1 MPVPE
6 AQRAA
11 AVASRTTSK
20 PPLVYVLA
28 AFGLLFGAF
37 GAQQA
42 LGEGVNL
49 LAPPEVYAQ
58 AIEQRN
64 DVFKPH
70 GDAADFER
78 YSKREAEVRYARR
91 NAALPLAGVGL
102 ILSCLL
108 FAGCLR
114 AMRGDPWG
122 VSAWS
127 LAAAASLPYQL
138 LSTTLTLFTGHDL
151 ARAFAN
157 ASADAAM
164 LDLRNQLA
172 VRVLVGA
179 GAVAVLYFGACL
191 LYLRTA
197 EVRRA
202 FSDGGRRPPSA

>member
-1 MPVPE
+1 MPAPE
-6 AQRAA
+6 VQRSAA
-11 AVASRTTSK
+11 ASRAITR
-20 PPLVYVLA
+20 PPLVYILA

-42 LGEGVNL
+42 LGEGASM
-49 LAPPEVYAQ
+49 LAPRDVYVQ
-58 AIEQRN
+58 AIERRN
-64 DVFKPH
+64 DLVKPTKDT
-70 GDAADFER
+70 DAFER
-78 YSKREAEVRYARR
+78 YSQREAEVRYARR
-91 NAALPLAGVGL
+91 NAALPLSGVGL

-127 LAAAASLPYQL
+127 LAALASLPYQL
-138 LSTTLTLFTGHDL
+138 ISTTLTLLTGRDL

-157 ASADAAM
+157 APAAAAM
-164 LDLRNQLA
+164 LDLRNQFATRL
-172 VRVLVGA
+172 LVGA
-179 GAVAVLYFGACL
+179 GGVAILYFGLCV

-202 FSDGGRRPPSA
+202 FSAGGRTPPSA